1 MGANPSVEGA
11 LTISAGARRGFNWI
25 IVNASP
31 PQLGRSW
38 KRRGHMSRLGGADCQ
53 ARSSTNTVIVK
64 SPSTSGWLCAT
75 ARKRNADA
83 ECRGRKVDPW
93 QEPHF
98 HLPTTTTGTCCS
110 TVFSKYLPILIIGFL
125 VSMEERKSYFAQ
137 TTVSPTLFGRVC
149 PRFDRAT
156 HNPTRQTKV
165 IHVRGAP
172 AGLRE

>member
-53 ARSSTNTVIVK
+53 ARSSTNNSEK
-64 SPSTSGWLCAT
+64 SINQRMALRHRTQ
-75 ARKRNADA
+75 A

-156 HNPTRQTKV
+156 HIPTRQTKV